1 MPQLL
6 KEIDGFPAVIPA
18 ARVQKLGNADLD
30 AAIISLKRYGFA
42 FVDTS
47 TNQPSWTVM
56 ETLMNRLDPEMI
68 ELVNSGFDEK
78 KIIKSSQSDS
88 KHIDK

>member
-1 MPQLL
+1 MPQLS

-18 ARVQKLGNADLD
+18 ARVQKLGNADLN
-30 AAIISLKRYGFA
+30 AAIISLKKYGFA

-47 TNQPSWTVM
+47 ANQPSWTVM

-68 ELVNSGFDEK
+68 ELVNSGYNEK
-78 KIIKSSQSDS
+78 KIIKSSHSDNGD
-88 KHIDK
+88 IDK